1 MWQKAQAMNLTFK
14 QVITVA
20 SLIERQAPAPLQ
32 CPTIASLIY
41 NRLNNPSSGT
51 MGYLQIDATLAF
63 LNGGKVPTE
72 ADKAIDSPYNTY
84 LYKGLPPAPI
94 ANPGLDAIKAALD
107 PEKTGYFYYALGNDN
122 THSFFKTLDAQQR
135 FLRTQSR

>member
-1 MWQKAQAMNLTFK
+1 M
-14 QVITVA
+14 
-20 SLIERQAPAPLQ
+20 ERE
-32 CPTIASLIY
+32 TDGTDRGKIASVIY

-107 PEKTGYFYYALGNDN
+107 PEKTGYFYYALGDDN

-135 FLRTQSR
+135 FLRTQTRYN